1 MAADDKSSKPTGV
14 AGEKGVRE
22 ARPANKRGLA
32 RLAAVQALY
41 QMEISGQ
48 TLADTILEFQM
59 YRLGKEIDGEQ
70 YREADPDW
78 FRDLMQGM
86 VAKQREIDPRV
97 HQALQ
102 EDWPLKRI
110 DSILRAIL
118 RVGVYELMRRKE
130 VPARVIISEYV
141 EVAKAFFAEDEP
153 KVVNGVLDRIGR
165 EIRPDEFDPRPA
177 SGTGS
182 GA

>member
-1 MAADDKSSKPTGV
+1 M
-14 AGEKGVRE
+14 
-22 ARPANKRGLA
+22 RPANKRGLA

-41 QMEISGQ
+41 QMEMSGQ
-48 TLADTILEFQM
+48 TLADIILEFQM
-59 YRLGKEIDGEQ
+59 YRLGQEIDGEQ

-86 VAKQREIDPRV
+86 VAKQREIDPRI

-118 RVGVYELMRRKE
+118 RVGVYELIRRVE

-141 EVAKAFFAEDEP
+141 EVAKAFFSEDEP

-165 EIRPDEFDPRPA
+165 EIRPGEFDARR
-177 SGTGS
+177 SE
-182 GA
+182 

>member
-1 MAADDKSSKPTGV
+1 MAGKTGT
-14 AGEKGVRE
+14 RE
-22 ARPANKRGLA
+22 TWPANKRGLA

-70 YREADPDW
+70 YREADEDW
-78 FRDLMQGM
+78 FRDLLQGM
-86 VAKQREIDPRV
+86 VAKQREIDPRI
-97 HQALQ
+97 HTALQ
-102 EDWPLKRI
+102 QDWPLKRI
-110 DSILRAIL
+110 DSILRAVL
-118 RVGVYELMRRKE
+118 RVGVYELMRGKE

-141 EVAKAFFAEDEP
+141 EVAKAFFSEDEP

-165 EIRPDEFDPRPA
+165 EIRPGEFNEKP
-177 SGTGS
+177 TE
-182 GA
+182 